1 MCTTTKSIRVRIV
14 KYNDPESPR
23 EWDNVGTMVCWHSR
37 YNLGD
42 RQPTIDSADFLR
54 DLAADHV
61 GAYDPELISDH
72 HLGRILDK
80 HFLILPLYLFDHS
93 GLSISTGGFS
103 CPWDSGQVGYIYCEK
118 SHGIAECGDEET
130 ALKRL
135 ESEVSIYDDYL
146 SGNVYGF
153 VIEECETC
161 ETCEHEEWE
170 HVDSCFGFYGSDPD
184 KNGMLEH
191 VDPVF
196 HSALRAAEISY

>member
-14 KYNDPESPR
+14 QDNDPESPR

-42 RQPTIDSADFLR
+42 EQPSGDGSDYLR
-54 DLAADHV
+54 ELAADYV
-61 GAYDPELISDH
+61 AANDPEDIPDEH
-72 HLGRILDK
+72 VQRILDK
-80 HFLILPLYLFDHS
+80 YFLILPLYLFDHS
-93 GLSISTGGFS
+93 GLHISTGGFS

-118 SHGIAECGDEET
+118 SHGIAEYGDEDK
-130 ALKRL
+130 ALEGL
-135 ESEVSIYDDYL
+135 QEEVATYDDYL

-161 ETCEHEEWE
+161 ETCENEEWE
-170 HVDSCFGFYGSDPD
+170 HVDSCFGFYGYDPD
-184 KNGMLEH
+184 KNGMIDH